1 MSGEGGRTSKGR
13 TLAIGALLV
22 GLFLLADAG
31 IVHYRA
37 IALAPNLPPLLDDDA
52 FERLVRD
59 SGQPVLAEFW
69 ASWCRYC
76 RKMDPHMIDL
86 ARQYAD
92 RVRVVR
98 VDYDAGARARARY
111 AVTGTPTLLMLERGE
126 TTARLEGAVAR
137 RELFDFVARTLDENP
152 PATQRSRCAPGPA
165 VLGNLP
171 ICSEMPY

>member
-1 MSGEGGRTSKGR
+1 MSGEAGKTSKGKP
-13 TLAIGALLV
+13 LAIGALLV
-22 GLFLLADAG
+22 GLFLLADAS

-37 IALAPNLPPLLDDDA
+37 IALSPNLPPLLDDDA

-59 SGQPVLAEFW
+59 SNLPVLAEFW

-111 AVTGTPTLLMLERGE
+111 AVTGTPTLLMLKRGE
-126 TTARLEGAVAR
+126 TAARLEGAVAR
-137 RELFDFVARTLDENP
+137 RELFDFVARAVDENRQ
-152 PATQRSRCAPGPA
+152 ATHRSRCTPGPA
-165 VLGNLP
+165 ALGYLP
-171 ICSEMPY
+171 ICSETP